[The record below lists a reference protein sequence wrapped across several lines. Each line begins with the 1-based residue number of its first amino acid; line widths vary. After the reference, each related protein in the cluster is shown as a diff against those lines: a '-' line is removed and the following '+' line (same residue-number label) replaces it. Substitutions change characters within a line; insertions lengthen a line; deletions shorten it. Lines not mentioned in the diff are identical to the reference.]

1 MALPLRAAFRSASRF
16 VARNPFTMM
25 KMARHALGLRMA
37 IPLDAMRWFVENTP
51 PGKNAPQ
58 DVTINADP
66 PAITMG
72 ASLELM
78 DTPVRATA
86 SIRVDELRIHPDELR
101 LQLHLSN
108 VSLKLLADSA
118 TPVAGLIKSGA
129 LDLSK
134 PGNLANFMPKKPAVL
149 IEAHDDV
156 IVLDLMKNPKIAG
169 NFRLR
174 KVLQRLT
181 PVVNIAVLRTEGDFL
196 IIGLRAT
203 PLGFP
208 RALNPAVA

>member
-37 IPLDAMRWFVENTP
+37 IPLDALRWFVENTP

-72 ASLELM
+72 ASLDLM

-86 SIRVDELRIHPDELR
+86 SLRVDELRIHPDELR

-156 IVLDLMKNPKIAG
+156 IVLDLMKNPKIAA

>member
-25 KMARHALGLRMA
+25 KMARHALGMRMA
-37 IPLDAMRWFVENTP
+37 IPLDALRWFVSNTP
-51 PGKNAPQ
+51 PGKSAPQ
-58 DVTINADP
+58 DVTITTDP
-66 PAITMG
+66 PAITLG
-72 ASLELM
+72 ASLDLM

-108 VSLKLLADSA
+108 VSLKLLADSS

-149 IEAHDDV
+149 VEAHDDV
-156 IVLDLMKNPKIAG
+156 IVLDLMKSPAIAG
-169 NFRLR
+169 NFKLR
-174 KVLQRLT
+174 RVLQRLT
-181 PVVNIAVLRTEGDFL
+181 PVVNVAALRTEGDFL
-196 IIGLRAT
+196 IVGLRAT

-208 RALNPAVA
+208 RALNPASA

>member
-16 VARNPFTMM
+16 VTRNPMTMV
-25 KMARHALGLRMA
+25 KMARHALSLRLA
-37 IPLDAMRWFVENTP
+37 IPLDAMRWFVSNTP
-51 PGKNAPQ
+51 PGRSAPQ
-58 DVTINADP
+58 DVTITADP
-66 PAITMG
+66 PAITLG
-72 ASLELM
+72 ASLDLM

-86 SIRVDELRIHPDELR
+86 SIRIDELRIHPDELR

-108 VSLKLLADSA
+108 VSLKLLADSV

-134 PGNLANFMPKKPAVL
+134 PGNLANFMPKKPEVL
-149 IEAHDDV
+149 VEAHDDV

-181 PVVNIAVLRTEGDFL
+181 PVVNVAVLKTDGDFL

-208 RALNPAVA
+208 RALNPASA

>member
-37 IPLDAMRWFVENTP
+37 IPLDALRWFVENTP

-72 ASLELM
+72 ASLDLM

>member
-37 IPLDAMRWFVENTP
+37 IPLDALRWFVENTP
-51 PGKNAPQ
+51 PGKSAPQ

-78 DTPVRATA
+78 GTPVRATA
-86 SIRVDELRIHPDELR
+86 SLRVDELRIHPDELR